1 MNAKRNRGNLHLK
14 EFQKN
19 NFTRKVIQNKV
30 SFLAVFTI
38 PQNELIEITSFS
50 TLLYCVIASMCVA
63 FLMPILPMLGK
74 KRRLKNVKKRK
85 FYHEKG
91 VQLEKAVYV
100 FLLLG
105 LIVLILS
112 LAIWALEYAFMVSLT
127 LGIVVASIIFVG
139 MLLIALFALKFFS

>member
-1 MNAKRNRGNLHLK
+1 
-14 EFQKN
+14 
-19 NFTRKVIQNKV
+19 
-30 SFLAVFTI
+30 
-38 PQNELIEITSFS
+38 
-50 TLLYCVIASMCVA
+50 
-63 FLMPILPMLGK
+63 MLGK

-127 LGIVVASIIFVG
+127 LGIVVAAIIFVG
-139 MLLIALFALKFFS
+139 ISLVALFAHKFFS